1 MKYIN
6 KTNTF
11 DSHSI
16 PIAQINIITIN
27 AIIPTIRTS
36 FTPLS
41 MIFRLFSRNKSF
53 RESQKPMVFIDAET
67 AFANA
72 NTIPTE
78 APNSAPRVRDMIKY
92 IPPIEIIIYIIHTI
106 PYNYSIL
113 FDPFIWTYSI
123 LLCRNRIFIK
133 KSTGIN
139 RTF

>member
-1 MKYIN
+1 MKYIR
-6 KTNTF
+6 KINTF
-11 DSHSI
+11 DSHSM
-16 PIAQINIITIN
+16 PIAQINIMTIN

-92 IPPIEIIIYIIHTI
+92 IPPIEIINLYNSYNCVTTAFNFTRSNNYLFGHVII
-106 PYNYSIL
+106 
-113 FDPFIWTYSI
+113 
-123 LLCRNRIFIK
+123 
-133 KSTGIN
+133 
-139 RTF
+139 

>member
-1 MKYIN
+1 MKYIH
-6 KTNTF
+6 KINTF

-16 PIAQINIITIN
+16 PIAQINIMTIN

-41 MIFRLFSRNKSF
+41 MIFRLFSRNRSF

-92 IPPIEIIIYIIHTI
+92 IPPIEITIYIIHTI
-106 PYNYSIL
+106 AL
-113 FDPFIWTYSI
+113 HSI
-123 LLCRNRIFIK
+123 LLNPIIIYFIL
-133 KSTGIN
+133 
-139 RTF
+139 